1 LFTIETEMDETLITI
16 MDVTGELED
25 VSVLLLDKYA
35 HVRQWNEARDRF
47 NVITMQIEMYW
58 KLMEAWKLT
67 DGTYVV
73 TKKSEQ
79 K

>member
-1 LFTIETEMDETLITI
+1 MFTIETEMDETLITV

-25 VSVLLLDKYA
+25 VSVLLQETYV
-35 HVRQWNEARDRF
+35 HIRQWNEKRDRF
-47 NVITMQIEMYW
+47 NIITMQPEMYW

-67 DGTYVV
+67 DGTYV

>member
-1 LFTIETEMDETLITI
+1 
-16 MDVTGELED
+16 
-25 VSVLLLDKYA
+25 
-35 HVRQWNEARDRF
+35 
-47 NVITMQIEMYW
+47 MQIEMYW